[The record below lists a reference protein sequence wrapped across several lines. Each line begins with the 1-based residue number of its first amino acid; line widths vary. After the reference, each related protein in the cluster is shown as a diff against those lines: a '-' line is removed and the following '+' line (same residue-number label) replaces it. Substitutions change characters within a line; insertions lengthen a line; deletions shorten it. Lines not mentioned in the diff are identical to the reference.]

1 MNYYV
6 YLLVSE
12 PINKKTYSYVGYT
25 NNLEKRIILH
35 NSAKGAKF
43 TRGRKWKLVYFEEL
57 SCKKKALKREYEV
70 KKNTKLRN
78 YLKKKFIKEIQF
90 VE

>member
-43 TRGRKWKLVYFEEL
+43 TRGKRWKLAFFKKYL
-57 SCKKKALKREYEV
+57 TKKKALKEEYIL
-70 KKNTKLRN
+70 KKDTKKRRI
-78 YLKKKFIKEIQF
+78 LKKKFLIKS
-90 VE
+90 